1 VAALKSASP
10 EAAVENTAV
19 SLEGALVDPESTAE
33 LAHLVSPLRAGWF
46 NFYFADDRWEWS
58 PEVAQIH
65 GYEPGTVTPTT
76 DLVMRHKHPDDH
88 PKVAAVLDHVRRTQ
102 QTISTR
108 HRIVD
113 TKGHTREVIVL
124 GEQLRDD
131 TGAKVG
137 THGFYIDVTPTQLD
151 GVDGTQ
157 LDGVDVTTTQL
168 DGSVPDPVYAKLV
181 SDAVTEMAQSRGP
194 IEQVK
199 GVLMFVYRIDEQRAF
214 GLLKWRSQETNVKLR
229 ALAVQLAADILDLDY
244 DDNLPRRSSLD
255 RLLMTAHLRVAS
267 SEVAS

>member
-1 VAALKSASP
+1 
-10 EAAVENTAV
+10 
-19 SLEGALVDPESTAE
+19 VDSESTAE
-33 LAHLVSPLRAGWF
+33 LTHHLASPLRAGWF

-58 PEVAQIH
+58 PEVARIH

-88 PKVAAVLDHVRRTQ
+88 PKVAAVLDHVRRTHQ
-102 QTISTR
+102 AISTR

-124 GEQLRDD
+124 GEPLRDD
-131 TGAKVG
+131 TGAEVG
-137 THGFYIDVTPTQLD
+137 IHGFYVDVTPTQRDGVDVTPTQLD
-151 GVDGTQ
+151 G
-157 LDGVDVTTTQL
+157 
-168 DGSVPDPVYAKLV
+168 SVSDPAYAKLV
-181 SDAVTEMAQSRGP
+181 SDAVSEIAQSRGP

-199 GVLMFVYRIDEQRAF
+199 GMLMLAYRIDEQRAF

-229 ALAVQLAADILDLDY
+229 LLAVQLAADFLDLVH
-244 DDNLPRRSSLD
+244 DDNLPRRSSID

-267 SEVAS
+267 SSEVAS

>member
-1 VAALKSASP
+1 M
-10 EAAVENTAV
+10 
-19 SLEGALVDPESTAE
+19 DPESTAE
-33 LAHLVSPLRAGWF
+33 LAHGLVSPLRAGWF

-88 PKVAAVLDHVRRTQ
+88 PKVAAVLDHVRRTHQ
-102 QTISTR
+102 AISTQ

-113 TKGHTREVIVL
+113 TNGHTREVIVL

-131 TGAKVG
+131 TGAEVG
-137 THGFYIDVTPTQLD
+137 IHGFYVDVTPTQRD

-157 LDGVDVTTTQL
+157 LDGVDVTPTQL
-168 DGSVPDPVYAKLV
+168 TGPLRDRAYDKLV
-181 SDAVTEMAQSRGP
+181 SDAVSEIVQSRGP

-199 GVLMFVYRIDEQRAF
+199 GMLMLAYRIDEQRAF
-214 GLLKWRSQETNVKLR
+214 ALLKWRSQETNVKLR
-229 ALAVQLAADILDLDY
+229 VLAVQLAADFLDLDH
-244 DDNLPRRSSLD
+244 DDNLPRRSSID

-267 SEVAS
+267 SSEVAS

>member
-1 VAALKSASP
+1 MDS
-10 EAAVENTAV
+10 
-19 SLEGALVDPESTAE
+19 ESTAE
-33 LAHLVSPLRAGWF
+33 LAHGLVSPLRAGWF

-58 PEVAQIH
+58 PEVARIH

-88 PKVAAVLDHVRRTQ
+88 PKIAAVLDHVRRTHEA
-102 QTISTR
+102 ISTR

-124 GEQLRDD
+124 GEQLCDD
-131 TGAKVG
+131 TGAEVG
-137 THGFYIDVTPTQLD
+137 IHGFYVDVTPTQRN
-151 GVDGTQ
+151 
-157 LDGVDVTTTQL
+157 GVDVTPTQL
-168 DGSVPDPVYAKLV
+168 DGSVPDPAYAKLV
-181 SDAVTEMAQSRGP
+181 SDAVSEIAESRGP

-199 GVLMFVYRIDEQRAF
+199 GMLMFVYRIDEQRAF

-229 ALAVQLAADILDLDY
+229 ALAVQLAADFLDLDY
-244 DDNLPRRSSLD
+244 DENLPRRSSLD

-267 SEVAS
+267 SSEVAS